1 MSLQEQRPFQIRPW
15 DQRPFEIRNLFNP
28 AFCGLVVFRAL
39 QGYEEHDARGMPYSL
54 SLLVLPLCLHKHSRE
69 ALAAGSRGYLL
80 RVAEKN
86 PHIQVGLA
94 ERATAM
100 LPYAFEG
107 FGLLLERGCIAIG
120 DDGRIQTIPKTARK
134 TIDTN
139 GTAETIS
146 CQRVARFVGKE
157 FARIADRV
165 TVYTTFG
172 IRP

>member
-1 MSLQEQRPFQIRPW
+1 
-15 DQRPFEIRNLFNP
+15 
-28 AFCGLVVFRAL
+28 
-39 QGYEEHDARGMPYSL
+39 MPYSL
-54 SLLVLPLCLHKHSRE
+54 SLLVLPLCMHKRSRE

-86 PHIQVGLA
+86 PLIQVGFA

-107 FGLLLERGCIAIG
+107 FGLLMERGCIAIAN
-120 DDGRIQTIPKTARK
+120 DGRIRTVPNTARK
-134 TIDTN
+134 TIGTN

-165 TVYTTFG
+165 TVYTTLG